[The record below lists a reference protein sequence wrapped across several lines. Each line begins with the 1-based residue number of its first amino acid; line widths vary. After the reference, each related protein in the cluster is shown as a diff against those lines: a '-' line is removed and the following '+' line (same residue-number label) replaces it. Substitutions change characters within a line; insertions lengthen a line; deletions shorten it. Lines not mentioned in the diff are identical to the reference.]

1 MKRIALILTS
11 LLLVFVFVGTSVSA
25 TAAYVVEEITSGE
38 VGENVNTDTEEGGE
52 ESGNESEEN
61 GGATDTEQEENK
73 EPVTHALVLE
83 SDSMTVVKNKTVQM
97 TARVSNV
104 ENQPQIFW
112 DSSDKNIATV
122 DKNGLV
128 KGNNIGKATIT
139 ATAYVDGE
147 KLTGEFVISVITG
160 SNFLKD
166 YLKDN
171 QVLSYQYSYI
181 DDYYYTNDKEA
192 WQYNFGFGKVY
203 DIVSPYIMLEYDYVR
218 VFFTYE
224 DKDWMLQMWKG
235 QYGMIFYGGEI
246 GIYNRAHSEDGVNEW
261 TMYECPDDEDWL
273 KMELTMW
280 HEELDGSWTR
290 EFTREYDEYWW
301 CTGFKNGHLRV
312 EEPADEL
319 RLTGRITFKDAEMT
333 KIVVD
338 GLKECGFK
346 LSGAKDSIGL
356 DQIYVDGNDVSFCWQ
371 NISDAE
377 STMAIK
383 TVGGLI
389 MAWQLLPV
397 LPMILPFVGMFGIA
411 ALLVSFIL

>member
-1 MKRIALILTS
+1 LVKFKNTEENMKKIA
-11 LLLVFVFVGTSVSA
+11 VRFTSVFLVLIFICTSFVTLFASA
-25 TAAYVVEEITSGE
+25 EDVTANPDTGV
-38 VGENVNTDTEEGGE
+38 TEE
-52 ESGNESEEN
+52 ES
-61 GGATDTEQEENK
+61 D
-73 EPVTHALVLE
+73 VHVLVLQSE
-83 SDSMTVVKNKTVQM
+83 ALDVVQGKTIQM
-97 TARVSNV
+97 TASVSGV
-104 ENQPQIFW
+104 ETQPQIFW
-112 DSSDKNIATV
+112 NSLDPEIATV
-122 DKNGLV
+122 DNNGEV
-128 KGNNIGKATIT
+128 KGINVGRAVIT

-147 KLTGEFVISVITG
+147 TLRGEFAISVITS

-166 YLKDN
+166 FLVGQ

-203 DIVSPYIMLEYDYVR
+203 DIVSPYILLEYDYVR

-290 EFTREYDEYWW
+290 EFTREYDKYWW
-301 CTGFKNGHLRV
+301 CTGFKNGHLRIQ
-312 EEPADEL
+312 EPADEL

-333 KIVVD
+333 KIVVE
-338 GLKECGFK
+338 GLEDCGFK
-346 LSGAKDSIGL
+346 HSKTKDSIGL

-397 LPMILPFVGMFGIA
+397 LPMIIPFVSMFGFA